1 MALVFDIV
9 RGSFKAFALQGDV
22 QPSMI
27 KLDGL
32 ETEGTGYLVTTFQF
46 ADHEKVG
53 IIQCFDDYNHVY
65 AFGHDP
71 ENSAFAIS
79 YTVFLGNEC
88 MREKFE
94 EGLPKHVVLGKY
106 LEDRVSKKGDT
117 IEVVFGDTTYTAI
130 VQDCQ
135 VASAD
140 PEINTASIT
149 ISGKVTE
156 TFTC

>member
-9 RGSFKAFALQGDV
+9 RGSFKAFSLQGDI

-27 KLDGL
+27 KVDGL
-32 ETEGTGYLVTTFQF
+32 ETEGTGYLVTAFDF
-46 ADHEKVG
+46 VDHEKVG
-53 IIQCFDDYNHVY
+53 IIQCFEDYNHVY

-71 ENSAFAIS
+71 ENSAFAVT
-79 YTVFLGNEC
+79 YTVFLGEAC
-88 MREKFE
+88 MKEKFS
-94 EGLPKHVVLGKY
+94 EGMSKHIVHGKY

-117 IEVVFGDTTYTAI
+117 IEVVFGETTYTAI
-130 VQDCQ
+130 VQDCKTT
-135 VASAD
+135 SAD
-140 PEINTASIT
+140 PELNTATIT